1 MTNLPAYLI
10 IFGGLRSFAENFRTF
25 GWTSRF
31 WLGFCLPF
39 YWVCKTYVFRNA
51 ATIDVK
57 KFDMLLL
64 KATVA
69 PALVLSIATASMAVS
84 WHRLVL
90 SNIRPRIV
98 LDHAAWHYWW
108 NGFAILLMTLI
119 GIIPI
124 LVLVSAAGHA
134 IDSAGT
140 LSKYL
145 GIVASSIVFS
155 LVFYRLS
162 LKLPAQAIGR
172 KSYGFKQSW
181 RDTKGESLQFVIIG
195 AVVAGVGNV
204 VMKIEEVLDH
214 LATRFDSYVLL
225 ILGAS
230 VDAVLDLTLAGLGI
244 AMLTYSYVYFAEGR
258 EM

>member
-10 IFGGLRSFAENFRTF
+10 IFGGLRSFVENFRAF
-25 GWTSRF
+25 RRISLF

-39 YWVCKTYVFRNA
+39 YWVCKAYVFHKA
-51 ATIDVK
+51 QPVDVK
-57 KFDMLLL
+57 KFDLLL
-64 KATVA
+64 FKANVT
-69 PALVLSIATASMAVS
+69 PAFVLSIAMASMAVS
-84 WHRLVL
+84 WHRHIL
-90 SNIRPRIV
+90 NNTRPRIV

-108 NGFAILLMTLI
+108 NGVAIVLMTLI
-119 GIIPI
+119 VMIPI
-124 LVLVSAAGHA
+124 LVPVSAVGNA
-134 IDSAGT
+134 IGSTGT

-145 GIVASSIVFS
+145 GIVASSVVLS
-155 LVFYRLS
+155 LISYRLS

-172 KSYGFKQSW
+172 KPYGFKQSW

-195 AVVAGVGNV
+195 AVVACVGNLV
-204 VMKIEEVLDH
+204 VKVEEVLDH

-230 VDAVLDLTLAGLGI
+230 VDAVLDLAFAGLGI